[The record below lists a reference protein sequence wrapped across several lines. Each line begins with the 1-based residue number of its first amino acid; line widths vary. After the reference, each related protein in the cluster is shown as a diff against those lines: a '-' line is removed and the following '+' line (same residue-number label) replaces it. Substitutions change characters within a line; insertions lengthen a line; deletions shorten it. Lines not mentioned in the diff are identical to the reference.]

1 VNITIIDDIHRS
13 QIELPVAMML
23 SPGASM
29 PPGGLMK
36 QLFGA
41 VVWNWNRNMPK
52 ISVLLRGTAQL
63 LMC

>member
-1 VNITIIDDIHRS
+1 
-13 QIELPVAMML
+13 MML

-52 ISVLLRGTAQL
+52 IIVLLRGTAQL
-63 LMC
+63 LMY

>member
-1 VNITIIDDIHRS
+1 VNTTTNDDIH
-13 QIELPVAMML
+13 QAPIQLPVAMML

-41 VVWNWNRNMPK
+41 VVWNWNRK
-52 ISVLLRGTAQL
+52 IKAQN
-63 LMC
+63 

>member
-1 VNITIIDDIHRS
+1 MIFIHQS

-23 SPGASM
+23 SPGAST

-41 VVWNWNRNMPK
+41 VVWNWNSK
-52 ISVLLRGTAQL
+52 HA
-63 LMC
+63 

>member
-1 VNITIIDDIHRS
+1 MHGLCHYNLRAPQLAMIFIHQS

-23 SPGASM
+23 SPGAST

-41 VVWNWNRNMPK
+41 VVWNWNSK
-52 ISVLLRGTAQL
+52 HA
-63 LMC
+63 